1 MKRGFSATLLIEGQN
16 LGAELIKVTA
26 KSLRLLLEDG
36 RIVYMERNL
45 FDVWRIHPELNFVCE
60 DLNTGVVRTMWLRQS
75 QNERVT
81 LRCIGQPSQNK
92 LSKKIT
98 ASGGISSWQLE
109 CQTALLI
116 L

>member
-1 MKRGFSATLLIEGQN
+1 MYNFTNTVYKMKRGFSATLLIEGQN

-60 DLNTGVVRTMWLRQS
+60 DFDTGVMKTIWLR
-75 QNERVT
+75 
-81 LRCIGQPSQNK
+81 
-92 LSKKIT
+92 
-98 ASGGISSWQLE
+98 
-109 CQTALLI
+109 
-116 L
+116 